1 MKYQFRS
8 IFKRI
13 KYRVLGANRLFS
25 LTVLLPT
32 VIAILYFGL
41 IKSDVYISE
50 SHFIVRTPQRQMPT
64 GLEAVLQGAGFSGST
79 EDAHSVHDYMNSRD
93 ALAAI
98 NKQIDLRMSF
108 GNPRVDPFSRFN
120 PIGLDNSFE
129 ALFRHYQRH
138 VEVYLNASFSISV
151 LKVRAFTPEDAYRI
165 NELLLGMSEDLIN
178 QLNERGRKDLISYAQ
193 TEVDLA
199 AKKSQSASLELAA
212 YRNEHGVF
220 DPVNQSVLQLQQIS
234 KLQDEYITVKTRLV
248 QVMTFTPKSPQIP
261 SLKNSLATIEAE
273 MKSEMN
279 KVTGSQPSLTS
290 KAVEYQ
296 RLALDLEFAE
306 KQLAAA
312 MTSLEQVRSEA
323 QRKQLYLER
332 IVQPNKPD
340 VAIEPRR
347 FRAILTTFLVGL
359 IVWGILS
366 ILIAGIKEHHD

>member
-13 KYRVLGANRLFS
+13 KSRILGANRLFS

-41 IKSDVYISE
+41 IKSDVHISE

-64 GLEAVLQGAGFSGST
+64 GLEAVLQGAGFSGSA
-79 EDAHSVHDYMNSRD
+79 EDAHSVHDYMKSRD

-138 VEVYLNASFSISV
+138 VEIYLNASSSISV

-165 NELLLGMSEDLIN
+165 NELLLGMSEDLVN

-193 TEVDLA
+193 AEVDLA

-220 DPVNQSVLQLQQIS
+220 DPVNQSALQLEQVS

-261 SLKNSLATIEAE
+261 SLKNNLATIEAE
-273 MKSEMN
+273 MKSEMS
-279 KVTGSQPSLTS
+279 KVTGSQPSFTS

-312 MTSLEQVRSEA
+312 MTSLEQARSEA

-359 IVWGILS
+359 IAWGILS